1 VAPGPQTANQKPK
14 SKSFPLIVFLVLAA
28 TAAGTFWFVS
38 RRAGEAASSD
48 PKANSVKSVIHLDSF
63 VVNLADPDQSAF
75 LKIGIDLGVSS
86 TSLGGKS
93 GDTNT
98 PVLPQIRDAILS
110 VLTTWQ
116 SSGLLAADGKAK
128 LKEQILNALHQ
139 QVPALPVR
147 EVYFTEFLVQR

>member
-1 VAPGPQTANQKPK
+1 MADRPQTANRKPK
-14 SKSFPLIVFLVLAA
+14 SKSSPLLVLLVLAA
-28 TAAGTFWFVS
+28 IAAAAYWFVS

-48 PKANSVKSVIHLDSF
+48 LKANSVKSVIHLDSF

-75 LKIGIDLGVSS
+75 LKIGIDLGISS
-86 TSLGGKS
+86 TSLEVKS
-93 GDTNT
+93 GDKNT

-116 SSGLLAADGKAK
+116 SSRLLAPDGKTK

-139 QVPALPVR
+139 QVPAIPIK